1 MKAAAFRYARATDA
15 AHAQALLAEHG
26 EDARLL
32 AGGQSLLAAL
42 NLRLSE
48 PAILIDIGRIGHA
61 EIEARG
67 HGRLRLGALATHA
80 AIGRSAAVAEAAPML
95 AQAVP
100 HIAHPAIRNRGTIG
114 GSLALGDPAAEWPA
128 CALALGAEVVLAS
141 AARGERRVPAE
152 EFFLGLYSTACTADE
167 MVLAAEFPALAPGER
182 QVCLELARR
191 RGDYAL
197 VGVAARAVVDGG
209 RVGGLRAAFFGVG
222 ATPVLAPSA
231 ARAAEGAPVAEAA
244 RAAADALG
252 RDLDP
257 HDDPTTDGA
266 TRLRLSRVLLRR
278 AVGAMAA

>member
-1 MKAAAFRYARATDA
+1 MKAAAFRYARATSA

-26 EDARLL
+26 EDARIL

-61 EIEARG
+61 DIAAG
-67 HGRLRLGALATHA
+67 GNRLRLGALATHA
-80 AIGRSAAVAEAAPML
+80 AIGRSAAVAEAAPLL

-152 EFFLGLYSTACTADE
+152 EFFLGLYSTACAADE
-167 MVLAAEFPALAPGER
+167 MVLAVEFPAIAPAER

-197 VGVAARAVVDGG
+197 VGVAARAVLDGG
-209 RVGGLRAAFFGVG
+209 RVNGLRAAFFGVG
-222 ATPVLAPSA
+222 ATPVLAQGAS
-231 ARAAEGAPVAEAA
+231 RAAEDAPVAEAA

-257 HDDPTTDGA
+257 PGDPTTDGA
-266 TRLRLSRVLLRR
+266 TRLRLARVLLRR
-278 AVGAMAA
+278 AVEAMAT

>member
-1 MKAAAFRYARATDA
+1 MKAAAFRYARATSA

-61 EIEARG
+61 AIEARD
-67 HGRLRLGALATHA
+67 GRLRLSALATHA

-128 CALALGAEVVLAS
+128 CALALNAEIVLAS
-141 AARGERRVPAE
+141 AARGERRVSAE
-152 EFFLGLYSTACTADE
+152 DFFLGLYSTACAADE
-167 MVLAAEFPALAPGER
+167 MVLAAEFPATAPNER

-197 VGVAARAVVDGG
+197 VGVAASAKLEGG
-209 RVGGLRAAFFGVG
+209 RISGLRAAFFGVG
-222 ATPVLAPSA
+222 ATPVLAREAS
-231 ARAAEGAPVAEAA
+231 RAAEGATVAEAA

-257 HDDPTTDGA
+257 PGDPTTDGA
-266 TRLRLSRVLLRR
+266 TRLRLARVLMRR
-278 AVGAMAA
+278 AVEAMAA

>member
-1 MKAAAFRYARATDA
+1 MKAASFEYARPGDVPA
-15 AHAQALLAEHG
+15 AVKLLAEDG
-26 EDARLL
+26 AKLL

-48 PAILIDIGRIGHA
+48 PAILIDIGRIGCA
-61 EIEARG
+61 DIGATD
-67 HGRLRLGALATHA
+67 GRLRLGALATHA
-80 AIGRSAAVAEAAPML
+80 AIGRSAAVAAAAPML

-128 CALALGAEVVLAS
+128 CALALGASIVVAS

-152 EFFLGLYSTACTADE
+152 EFFLGLYSTACAADE
-167 MVLAAEFPALAPGER
+167 MVLAAEFPAAAPNER
-182 QVCLELARR
+182 HACLELARR

-197 VGVAARAVVDGG
+197 VGVAARAAVEGG
-209 RVGGLRAAFFGVG
+209 RVSGLRAAFFGVG
-222 ATPVLAPSA
+222 ATPVLAREAS
-231 ARAAEGAPVAEAA
+231 RAAEGAPLAEAG

-257 HDDPTTDGA
+257 PSDPTTDGA
-266 TRLRLSRVLLRR
+266 TRLRLARVLLRR
-278 AVGAMAA
+278 AVEAMGR

>member
-1 MKAAAFRYARATDA
+1 MKAAAFRYVRATSA
-15 AHAQALLAEHG
+15 AHAQALLADHG

-61 EIEARG
+61 DIAASG
-67 HGRLRLGALATHA
+67 GRLRLGALATHA

-128 CALALGAEVVLAS
+128 CALALGADIVLAS
-141 AARGERRVPAE
+141 AGRGERRLPAE
-152 EFFLGLYSTACTADE
+152 GFFLGLYSTACAADE
-167 MVLAAEFPALAPGER
+167 MVLAAEFPAIAPGER

-209 RVGGLRAAFFGVG
+209 RVSGLRAAFFGVG
-222 ATPVLAPSA
+222 AAPVLAREAS
-231 ARAAEGAPVAEAA
+231 RAAEGAPVAEAA
-244 RAAADALG
+244 RAAVDALG

-257 HDDPTTDGA
+257 PGDPTTDGA
-266 TRLRLSRVLLRR
+266 TRLRLARVLLRR
-278 AVGAMAA
+278 AVQAMAA

>member
-1 MKAAAFRYARATDA
+1 MKAAAFRYVRATSA
-15 AHAQALLAEHG
+15 EHAQALLAEHG

-48 PAILIDIGRIGHA
+48 PAILVDIGRIGHTD
-61 EIEARG
+61 IEARG
-67 HGRLRLGALATHA
+67 DGRLRLGALATHA

-128 CALALGAEVVLAS
+128 CALALNAEIVLAS

-152 EFFLGLYSTACTADE
+152 EFFLGLYSTACAADE
-167 MVLAAEFPALAPGER
+167 MVLAIEVPAAAPNER
-182 QVCLELARR
+182 QTCLELARR

-197 VGVAARAVVDGG
+197 VGVAARAVLDGG
-209 RVGGLRAAFFGVG
+209 RVSGLRAAFFGVS
-222 ATPVLAPSA
+222 ATPVLAREAS
-231 ARAAEGAPVAEAA
+231 RAAEGAPVAEAA
-244 RAAADALG
+244 RAAADALD

-257 HDDPTTDGA
+257 HSDPMTDGA
-266 TRLRLSRVLLRR
+266 TRLRLARVLLRR
-278 AVGAMAA
+278 AVEAMAA

>member
-1 MKAAAFRYARATDA
+1 MKAAAFRYARATSA

-48 PAILIDIGRIGHA
+48 PAILVDIGRIGHA
-61 EIEARG
+61 EIEAG
-67 HGRLRLGALATHA
+67 GGQLRLGALATHA

-128 CALALGAEVVLAS
+128 CALALGAEIVLAS
-141 AARGERRVPAE
+141 AARGERRVEADD
-152 EFFLGLYSTACTADE
+152 FFLGLYSTACAADE
-167 MVLAAEFPALAPGER
+167 MVLAAEFPVLAPGER

-197 VGVAARAVVDGG
+197 VGVAARAAVDGEG
-209 RVGGLRAAFFGVG
+209 RVSGLRAAFFGVG
-222 ATPVLAPSA
+222 ATPVLAREAS
-231 ARAAEGAPVAEAA
+231 RAAEGAPVAEAA

-257 HDDPTTDGA
+257 HGDPVTDGA
-266 TRLRLSRVLLRR
+266 TRLRLARVLLRR
-278 AVGAMAA
+278 AVEAMAA